1 MSHSSFNSAETS
13 LYAYAAARV
22 DGSNR
27 ISPRNGLWTRGACVG
42 VLIVAMF
49 VNGDHVCIG
58 RGRRSYSYFLALAK
72 NDDSIC

>member
-49 VNGDHVCIG
+49 VKAVIAAVMVIMFVSVGGGGHIPI
-58 RGRRSYSYFLALAK
+58 F
-72 NDDSIC
+72 